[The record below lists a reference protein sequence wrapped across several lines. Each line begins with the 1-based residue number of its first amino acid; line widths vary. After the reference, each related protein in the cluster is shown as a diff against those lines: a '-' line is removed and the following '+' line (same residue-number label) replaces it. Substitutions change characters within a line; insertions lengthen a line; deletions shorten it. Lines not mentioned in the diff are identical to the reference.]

1 MTRSHGHSG
10 WLLTAALTLA
20 ACSGAESDA
29 DKEASAR
36 QDTAAPTGNV
46 TRAEVASSEP
56 SEPAVQPMPAQTP
69 IQSQPGPGGS
79 QVDLLKVA
87 VTGDILTVTMRC
99 SSEDRNNTEMF
110 RIADISVIDDAT
122 SQRLGVLKDNAG
134 AALVSKFT
142 KGAQPQYDYMSAQC
156 EQKPGVI
163 WAKFPA
169 PPATTKTVSINFPEV
184 APFDGVPV
192 TR

>member
-1 MTRSHGHSG
+1 MTGSHQHIA
-10 WLLTAALTLA
+10 WLLAPALGLA
-20 ACSGAESDA
+20 ACSGVNNDT
-29 DKEASAR
+29 KQEATAS
-36 QDTAAPTGNV
+36 DTAMSTGGV
-46 TRAEVASSEP
+46 TRTEIAPPEP
-56 SEPAVQPMPAQTP
+56 RVQPMVAQAA

-79 QVDLLKVA
+79 QVDLLKVS

-99 SSEDRNNTEMF
+99 SSEERNNSEMF
-110 RIADISVIDDAT
+110 RIANISVIDDAT
-122 SQRLGVLKDNAG
+122 SQRLGVLKDNTG
-134 AALVSKFT
+134 NALVSDFNK
-142 KGAQPQYDYMSAQC
+142 ASQSQYDYLRADC

-169 PPATTKTVSINFPEV
+169 PPPTSTTVSINFPEV

>member
-1 MTRSHGHSG
+1 M
-10 WLLTAALTLA
+10 
-20 ACSGAESDA
+20 
-29 DKEASAR
+29 
-36 QDTAAPTGNV
+36 
-46 TRAEVASSEP
+46 TRAEVAP
-56 SEPAVQPMPAQTP
+56 SQPAEPAVRPMPAQVAL
-69 IQSQPGPGGS
+69 QSQPGPDGS

-99 SSEDRNNTEMF
+99 SSEDRHNTEMF
-110 RIADISVIDDAT
+110 RIADISVIDDTT

-134 AALVSKFT
+134 NALVSKFS
-142 KGAQPQYDYMSAQC
+142 KGPQPKYDYMSAQC

-169 PPATTKTVSINFPEV
+169 PPLTSKTVSINFPEV

>member
-1 MTRSHGHSG
+1 MTGSHQHIA
-10 WLLTAALTLA
+10 WLLASALGLA
-20 ACSGAESDA
+20 ACSGAGSETEQA
-29 DKEASAR
+29 ANAP
-36 QDTAAPTGNV
+36 DTATPTGV
-46 TRAEVASSEP
+46 TRTEVAPPEP
-56 SEPAVQPMPAQTP
+56 RVPPMVAQAA

-79 QVDLLKVA
+79 QVDLLKVS

-99 SSEDRNNTEMF
+99 SSEERHNSEMF
-110 RIADISVIDDAT
+110 RIANISVIDDTT
-122 SQRLGVLKDNAG
+122 SQRLGVLKDNTG
-134 AALVSKFT
+134 SALVSDFN
-142 KGAQPQYDYMSAQC
+142 KGSQSQYDYLGADC

-169 PPATTKTVSINFPEV
+169 PPPTSTTVSINFPEV